1 MSSFLTHKR
10 GILNLTNQIMN
21 PGNEGYIIPVIL
33 EKKDK
38 PRNQKNFFLL
48 GHPDV
53 VDVNL

>member
-1 MSSFLTHKR
+1 MSSLLTHKR

-38 PRNQKNFFLL
+38 PRNQKHFFLL
-48 GHPDV
+48 GHPGV
-53 VDVNL
+53 VDVDL